1 VSGGRG
7 CGEPCRGPPPPPCRR
22 PPGQTFPGIHRK
34 DGDLGASLTAA
45 CTQTLGMVEGHSVH
59 RLAVSHTKR
68 LVGRAFKATSPNKR
82 FTDGA
87 RAIDGRTLCRME
99 AVGKNL
105 FAFFAMAG
113 KPEVVVNVHF
123 GMSGR
128 WSVVDAARA
137 QPARDTTRLQLEGQG
152 IVSHLSAMTVVHG
165 CSELYESKKLSLG
178 EDPLR
183 DDADPERLWA
193 RVSKSTKSIG
203 ALLMDQSYF
212 AGVGNIFR
220 CEILL
225 VAGVHP
231 NVRGSD
237 LSRAQYEAVWA
248 ASVRLMRR
256 AFTLGS
262 IVTVEPHEAAAVNR
276 PKLRRW
282 LYNSRTC
289 GRCGG
294 PVLSWQ
300 IQGRTCYACV
310 ACQPLA
316 PSGGAEAEAPA
327 DSAPPQLF
335 HSHCVS
341 DTFEERLATP
351 QKLRVA
357 EPRAALRAE
366 NLPTGGKK
374 AELIERLEARGLPKK
389 RKMRSAHAAAAD
401 KVAADEARSVEHIAE
416 FEDLEESDAEEW
428 IEVDGDS
435 IKGGVSAKGS
445 PSEVV
450 VATTPAKKKPRRRA
464 TARDGRV

>member
-1 VSGGRG
+1 
-7 CGEPCRGPPPPPCRR
+7 
-22 PPGQTFPGIHRK
+22 
-34 DGDLGASLTAA
+34 
-45 CTQTLGMVEGHSVH
+45 MVEGHSVH

-68 LVGRAFKATSPNKR
+68 LAGRAFKATSPNKR

-87 RAIDGRTLCRME
+87 RAIDGRTLSRME

-105 FAFFAMAG
+105 FAFFAMTG
-113 KPEVVVNVHF
+113 KPEVVVHVHF

-128 WSVVDAARA
+128 WSAVDAART
-137 QPARDTTRLQLEGQG
+137 QPTRGTTRLKLEGHG

-165 CSELYESKKLSLG
+165 CSELYETKKTSLG

-183 DDADPERLWA
+183 EDAEPERLWA
-193 RVSKSTKSIG
+193 RVSKTTKSIG

-220 CEILL
+220 CEILF

-237 LSRAQYEAVWA
+237 LSRAEYDAVWA

-262 IVTVEPHEAAAVNR
+262 IVTVEPHEAAAVGR
-276 PKLRRW
+276 PELRRW
-282 LYNSRTC
+282 LYNSRNC

-316 PSGGAEAEAPA
+316 SSGGAKGSQA
-327 DSAPPQLF
+327 DAAPPQLF

-341 DTFEERLATP
+341 ETLEERLATP

-357 EPRAALRAE
+357 ELRAALRAKD
-366 NLPTGGKK
+366 LPTSGKK
-374 AELIERLEARGLPKK
+374 AELIERLVEARGPSMK
-389 RKMRSAHAAAAD
+389 RKMRSARAAATD

-416 FEDLEESDAEEW
+416 FEDLEQSDAVDW
-428 IEVDGDS
+428 IEVDEDQTDPNY
-435 IKGGVSAKGS
+435 GVSVRDSSKRGI
-445 PSEVV
+445 
-450 VATTPAKKKPRRRA
+450 TPAKKRPRRRA
-464 TARDGRV
+464 TARDGERDA